1 MLMIKTMRGPVMLLI
16 LFLFYHGSNADT
28 RYYIEL
34 KNDDVTN
41 IMPSDRMINDNKD
54 ENSQAIFNLH
64 DESMIHDTLKAN
76 HERRNSFHETSTFDP
91 DVLNKFLDEYAN
103 KMKSTTERSV
113 YAYPF
118 HITTKQPTITSVEIV
133 DNSNVDAATTS
144 STEESVTI
152 NGAEISLEN
161 IKAPNDTNK
170 RNKYY
175 NANSNDDRNGGWV
188 TLEAIPWSKSK
199 ISKWQANPSS
209 QQSWPDTKWD
219 KPMSGKPHSSEHSS
233 RPYYENNKPWYDKP
247 KPHWTEYQFDRP
259 KPISSTRPSISNNRY
274 ETNSNQAEKWPPE
287 KPDHSSWNDFS
298 RPNSDIITD
307 DRPSNF
313 PTNNWDR
320 YDQTSRPSSFN
331 DRYSDQH
338 YGASNSWPGTNYPH
352 DKYEH
357 VQEKPSF
364 MKPNHQRP
372 FYSGQYEY
380 ESHYRPSHPAQG
392 DGEWVLLSTNR
403 GYSKSRQR
411 SIQFDNSHESP
422 INPLNGTAGKVT
434 KAKGTDSTIPVMTS
448 KRQVGRI

>member
-1 MLMIKTMRGPVMLLI
+1 M
-16 LFLFYHGSNADT
+16 
-28 RYYIEL
+28 
-34 KNDDVTN
+34 
-41 IMPSDRMINDNKD
+41 
-54 ENSQAIFNLH
+54 
-64 DESMIHDTLKAN
+64 
-76 HERRNSFHETSTFDP
+76 
-91 DVLNKFLDEYAN
+91 
-103 KMKSTTERSV
+103 
-113 YAYPF
+113 
-118 HITTKQPTITSVEIV
+118 
-133 DNSNVDAATTS
+133 
-144 STEESVTI
+144 
-152 NGAEISLEN
+152 
-161 IKAPNDTNK
+161 
-170 RNKYY
+170 
-175 NANSNDDRNGGWV
+175 
-188 TLEAIPWSKSK
+188 
-199 ISKWQANPSS
+199 
-209 QQSWPDTKWD
+209 
-219 KPMSGKPHSSEHSS
+219 
-233 RPYYENNKPWYDKP
+233 
-247 KPHWTEYQFDRP
+247 
-259 KPISSTRPSISNNRY
+259 SSTRPSISNNRY
-274 ETNSNQAEKWPPE
+274 EINSNQAEKWPPE

-331 DRYSDQH
+331 DRYSDQN